1 MRAMIRFGK
10 QPRLRFISH
19 LDLQRFFQR
28 ALNRTGLPIAWTQG
42 FNPHPILSFGSALA
56 LGWTSEYEILD
67 VKLSAPM
74 GRRRT
79 EDAMR
84 AALPVDLPVLE
95 VRMVDDRHPA
105 PMAMV
110 RASDYE
116 ITLSGETAA
125 ATLDAAEEFLR
136 RESVMAM
143 RKTKSGEREVDIRP
157 MALSLEREGDVL
169 SARLMLTEKD
179 TLKPD
184 LLVRALAEI
193 AGAEVPEMRIHR
205 RCLLGEDE
213 SGALKGV
220 KTVRLDKS
228 FKPIPGTEEDLDC
241 ELLLIAA
248 GFLGPQR
255 YVPEAFGLELTP
267 RSCVRTPEG
276 GYSTNVP
283 KVFSAGDMRR
293 GQSLVVWAIQEGRA
307 AAREVDAFLMGYT
320 N

>member
-125 ATLDAAEEFLR
+125 ATLHAAEEFLR
-136 RESVMAM
+136 RESVMAV

-157 MALSLEREGDVL
+157 MALLLEREGDVL

-213 SGALKGV
+213 SGALKP
-220 KTVRLDKS
+220 LM
-228 FKPIPGTEEDLDC
+228 
-241 ELLLIAA
+241 EL
-248 GFLGPQR
+248 
-255 YVPEAFGLELTP
+255 
-267 RSCVRTPEG
+267 
-276 GYSTNVP
+276 
-283 KVFSAGDMRR
+283 
-293 GQSLVVWAIQEGRA
+293 
-307 AAREVDAFLMGYT
+307 
-320 N
+320 

>member
-1 MRAMIRFGK
+1 
-10 QPRLRFISH
+10 
-19 LDLQRFFQR
+19 
-28 ALNRTGLPIAWTQG
+28 
-42 FNPHPILSFGSALA
+42 
-56 LGWTSEYEILD
+56 
-67 VKLSAPM
+67 
-74 GRRRT
+74 
-79 EDAMR
+79 MR

-136 RESVMAM
+136 REAVMAV

-157 MALSLEREGDVL
+157 MALLMEREGDVL

-213 SGALKGV
+213 SGALKP
-220 KTVRLDKS
+220 LM
-228 FKPIPGTEEDLDC
+228 
-241 ELLLIAA
+241 EL
-248 GFLGPQR
+248 
-255 YVPEAFGLELTP
+255 
-267 RSCVRTPEG
+267 
-276 GYSTNVP
+276 
-283 KVFSAGDMRR
+283 
-293 GQSLVVWAIQEGRA
+293 
-307 AAREVDAFLMGYT
+307 
-320 N
+320 

>member
-74 GRRRT
+74 GRKRT
-79 EDAMR
+79 EEAMR

-116 ITLSGETAA
+116 IALSGETAA

-157 MALSLEREGDVL
+157 MALLLKREGDAL

-184 LLVRALAEI
+184 LLVRTLAEI

-205 RCLLGEDE
+205 KCLLGEDE
-213 SGALKGV
+213 SGALKP
-220 KTVRLDKS
+220 LM
-228 FKPIPGTEEDLDC
+228 
-241 ELLLIAA
+241 EL
-248 GFLGPQR
+248 
-255 YVPEAFGLELTP
+255 
-267 RSCVRTPEG
+267 
-276 GYSTNVP
+276 
-283 KVFSAGDMRR
+283 
-293 GQSLVVWAIQEGRA
+293 
-307 AAREVDAFLMGYT
+307 
-320 N
+320 

>member
-74 GRRRT
+74 GRKRT
-79 EDAMR
+79 EEAMR

-116 ITLSGETAA
+116 IVLSGETAA

-157 MALSLEREGDVL
+157 MALSLKREGDVL
-169 SARLMLTEKD
+169 NARLMLTEKD

-205 RCLLGEDE
+205 KCLLGEDE
-213 SGALKGV
+213 SGALKP
-220 KTVRLDKS
+220 LM
-228 FKPIPGTEEDLDC
+228 
-241 ELLLIAA
+241 EL
-248 GFLGPQR
+248 
-255 YVPEAFGLELTP
+255 
-267 RSCVRTPEG
+267 
-276 GYSTNVP
+276 
-283 KVFSAGDMRR
+283 
-293 GQSLVVWAIQEGRA
+293 
-307 AAREVDAFLMGYT
+307 
-320 N
+320 

>member
-74 GRRRT
+74 GRKRT
-79 EDAMR
+79 EEAMR

-157 MALSLEREGDVL
+157 MALLLEREGDVL

-213 SGALKGV
+213 SGALKP
-220 KTVRLDKS
+220 LM
-228 FKPIPGTEEDLDC
+228 
-241 ELLLIAA
+241 EL
-248 GFLGPQR
+248 
-255 YVPEAFGLELTP
+255 
-267 RSCVRTPEG
+267 
-276 GYSTNVP
+276 
-283 KVFSAGDMRR
+283 
-293 GQSLVVWAIQEGRA
+293 
-307 AAREVDAFLMGYT
+307 
-320 N
+320 

>member
-28 ALNRTGLPIAWTQG
+28 VLNRTGLPIAWTQG

-213 SGALKGV
+213 SGALKP
-220 KTVRLDKS
+220 LM
-228 FKPIPGTEEDLDC
+228 
-241 ELLLIAA
+241 EL
-248 GFLGPQR
+248 
-255 YVPEAFGLELTP
+255 
-267 RSCVRTPEG
+267 
-276 GYSTNVP
+276 
-283 KVFSAGDMRR
+283 
-293 GQSLVVWAIQEGRA
+293 
-307 AAREVDAFLMGYT
+307 
-320 N
+320 

>member
-125 ATLDAAEEFLR
+125 ATLAAAEEFLR
-136 RESVMAM
+136 RESVMAV
-143 RKTKSGEREVDIRP
+143 RKTKSGEREVDIHP
-157 MALSLEREGDVL
+157 MALLLEREGDVL

-205 RCLLGEDE
+205 SCLLGEDE
-213 SGALKGV
+213 SGALKP
-220 KTVRLDKS
+220 LM
-228 FKPIPGTEEDLDC
+228 
-241 ELLLIAA
+241 EL
-248 GFLGPQR
+248 
-255 YVPEAFGLELTP
+255 
-267 RSCVRTPEG
+267 
-276 GYSTNVP
+276 
-283 KVFSAGDMRR
+283 
-293 GQSLVVWAIQEGRA
+293 
-307 AAREVDAFLMGYT
+307 
-320 N
+320 